1 MCCSSEI
8 PAVPTENV
16 GVTVVLASRVTVQVP
31 LPVQVPDHPEKVVP
45 VEGTAVNTTLAPLVK
60 SAVQVPGQSIP
71 AGLLVTVPEP
81 LPVLS
86 TVSAIVVG
94 AGFAANVA
102 LTLSAAFIETVH
114 VAALPLQAPVQSVNL
129 EPVVG
134 ASVSLTDVPSLNF
147 ALHVLPHLIPAGL
160 LVMVPAPVPALWM
173 VSSSEVVARA
183 TFVIPHRPR
192 NNPRQQRLPGKD
204 FTVYMPPPRTPK
216 P

>member
-1 MCCSSEI
+1 MPVFGLNCGRPSNDWSGIPFWAQYCRSAPRFSSSERFSWAKNTMCCSSEI

-16 GVTVVLASRVTVQVP
+16 GVTVVLGPRVTVQVP

-86 TVSAIVVG
+86 TVSAIWVG
-94 AGFAANVA
+94 AGFAVNVA

-114 VAALPLQAPVQSVNL
+114 VVALPLQAPVQSVNL

-147 ALHVLPHLIPAGL
+147 ALHVLP
-160 LVMVPAPVPALWM
+160 
-173 VSSSEVVARA
+173 
-183 TFVIPHRPR
+183 
-192 NNPRQQRLPGKD
+192 
-204 FTVYMPPPRTPK
+204 
-216 P
+216 